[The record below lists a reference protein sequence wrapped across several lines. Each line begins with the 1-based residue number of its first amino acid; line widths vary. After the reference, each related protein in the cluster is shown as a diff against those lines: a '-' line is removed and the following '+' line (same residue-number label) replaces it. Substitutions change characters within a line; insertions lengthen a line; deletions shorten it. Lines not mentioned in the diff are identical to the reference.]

1 MGSDNDF
8 DKWITMMT
16 LNENMNNYDTVRLGL
31 FK

>member
-31 FK
+31 LK